1 MRGILVEDGRGIEW
15 MRGLVRERREGEVRV
30 KEESAGISAEKSER
44 EV

>member
-1 MRGILVEDGRGIEW
+1 MWGVGRGIEW
-15 MRGLVRERREGEVRV
+15 MRGLVRKRRKEGERVRV